1 MEGFSGGGAAMKALV
16 LKAPGTNR
24 DYDVAEAIEY
34 AGGTTVLLPLSE
46 LRERPALLLD
56 YGMLVIP
63 GGFSYGDA
71 LGAGKLLALDFE
83 CFFAEAVM
91 RFVEEKR
98 PVLGIC
104 NGFQALIKTGIL
116 PGAPFERHT
125 FTLAQNA
132 RGNFECR
139 WVRLRAST
147 SNSIWTRGI
156 EGFSCPV
163 AHGEGRFASSLPNV
177 VESLRVAGCIAL
189 EYANERG
196 EPAQGCYPDNP
207 NGSIGDIAG
216 ICNSDGNVLGLMP
229 HPENAVF
236 PWQSASMPGWA
247 EDGALRLFRNGIEYA
262 RS

>member
-1 MEGFSGGGAAMKALV
+1 MKALV
-16 LKAPGTNR
+16 LKAFGTNR
-24 DYDVAEAIEY
+24 DYDIAEAIEY
-34 AGGTTVLLPLSE
+34 VGGSVVILPISVL
-46 LRERPALLLD
+46 RARPAILLD
-56 YGMLVIP
+56 YGMLVVP

-83 CFFAEAVM
+83 CFFADAVK

-132 RGNFECR
+132 QGNFECR
-139 WVRLRAST
+139 WVRLRVPT

-156 EGFSCPV
+156 EVLTCPV
-163 AHGEGRFASSLPNV
+163 AHGEGRFASSLPLA
-177 VESLRVAGCIAL
+177 VERLRDAGCLAL

-196 EPAQGCYPDNP
+196 EPAQGSYPENP
-207 NGSIGDIAG
+207 NGSLGDIAG

-236 PWQSASMPGWA
+236 PWQSASLPGWA
-247 EDGALRLFRNGIEYA
+247 SDGALRLFRNGIEYA